1 MLDRAHLKH
10 LHFLGIAGTGMG
22 TVAAMFRE
30 IGLQV
35 TGSDQAVYPPM
46 SDFLRERGI
55 VFHEG
60 YAEKNLTPKPDLA
73 IVGNALSR
81 GNPELEAVLTHRIPF
96 VSLPELLRGWFLY
109 RSRNLVVTGTHGKTT
124 TSTMLAFLLEKG
136 GLQPS
141 WFIGGVPVDLPGGCH
156 HGQGPFW
163 VLEGDEY
170 DTSFADKRSKFLHY
184 LPELV
189 ILNNVEFDH
198 ADIYPDIAA
207 IQKSFR
213 QLLNVVPKNGLAL
226 INADD
231 PRAIEVAKDAPCE
244 ILEVGAGP
252 QAAARYHILQQTPS
266 GSVFTLHGQKF
277 HLGLAGQHNVH
288 NASMAISAA
297 HTLGLS
303 LDKLATILPEFRG
316 VRRRLEV
323 RAEAGGIT
331 LVDDFGH
338 HPSALRES
346 IAALRSRYPGR
357 RLWALFEPRSNTTR
371 RGIFQKELAQSLSAA
386 DGVYIAEI
394 ARKDQLDPQTRLN
407 PQKMAEDIR
416 KAGREAFFLPGPEE
430 IFKDL
435 LPRLKSGDVV
445 AVFTNG
451 SFGGLVQKMSEALS
465 VRGGQSSNRTLKT

>member
-60 YAEKNLTPKPDLA
+60 YAEKNLSPKPDLA

-156 HGQGPFW
+156 HGKGPFW

-213 QLLNVVPKNGLAL
+213 QLLQTVPKNGLAL

-231 PRAIEVAKDAPCE
+231 PKAIEVAKDAPCE
-244 ILEVGAGP
+244 ILEVGEGP
-252 QAAARYHILQQTPS
+252 QAAARYQILKQDPA
-266 GSVFTLHGQKF
+266 GSDFSLHGQKF
-277 HLGLAGQHNVH
+277 HLKLAGKHNVH

-297 HTLGLS
+297 HTVGLS
-303 LDKLATILPEFRG
+303 LSQIAEILPLFQG

-323 RAEAGGIT
+323 RAEAKGIT

-346 IAALRSRYPGR
+346 IAALRHRYPGR

-371 RGIFQKELAQSLSAA
+371 RGIFQNELAQSLSAA
-386 DGVYIAEI
+386 DGLYITEV
-394 ARKDQLDPQTRLN
+394 ARKDQLDPQTCLN
-407 PQKMAEDIR
+407 PQKIAEDVR
-416 KAGREAFFLPGPEE
+416 RAGREAYFLPGPDE
-430 IFKDL
+430 ILQDL
-435 LPRLKSGDVV
+435 MPRLKSGDVV

-451 SFGGLVQKMSEALS
+451 SFGGLVGKLAES
-465 VRGGQSSNRTLKT
+465 LKKSA

>member
-1 MLDRAHLKH
+1 
-10 LHFLGIAGTGMG
+10 MG
-22 TVAAMFRE
+22 TIAAMFRE
-30 IGLQV
+30 LGLQV

-60 YAEKNLTPKPDLA
+60 YAEKNLSPKPDLA

-81 GNPELEAVLTHRIPF
+81 GNPELEAVLSHRIPF

-109 RSRNLVVTGTHGKTT
+109 KTRNLVVSGTHGKTT
-124 TSTMLAFLLEKG
+124 TSTMLAFLLEKA
-136 GLQPS
+136 GLHPS
-141 WFIGGVPVDLPGGCH
+141 WFIGGVPLDLPGGCH
-156 HGQGPFW
+156 HGTGSFW

-198 ADIYPDIAA
+198 ADIYPDLAA

-213 QLLNVVPKNGLAL
+213 QLLQQVPQNGLAL

-231 PRAIEVAKDAPCE
+231 PNALAVAQDAPCE
-244 ILEVGAGP
+244 ILEVGSGP
-252 QAAARYHILQQTPS
+252 QAAARYQILKADAS
-266 GSVFTLHGQKF
+266 GSRFTLHGQEF
-277 HLGLAGQHNVH
+277 HLQLAGKHNVH
-288 NASMAISAA
+288 NASMALCAA
-297 HTLGLS
+297 HTLGLP
-303 LDKLATILPEFRG
+303 LDKLAAILPTFRG

-323 RAEAGGIT
+323 RAEANGIT

-346 IAALRSRYPGR
+346 IAALRAKYPGR

-371 RGIFQKELAQSLSAA
+371 RGIFQNELAQSLSAA
-386 DGVYIAEI
+386 DGVYITEI
-394 ARKDQLDPQTRLN
+394 ARKEQIDPQMRLDP
-407 PQKMAEDIR
+407 KKIADDIR
-416 KAGREAFFLPGPEE
+416 KAGRESFYLPGPEE
-430 IFKDL
+430 ILKDI

-451 SFGGLVQKMSEALS
+451 SFGGLVGKLATALQKK
-465 VRGGQSSNRTLKT
+465 N

>member
-1 MLDRAHLKH
+1 
-10 LHFLGIAGTGMG
+10 MG

-30 IGLQV
+30 VGLQV

-60 YAEKNLTPKPDLA
+60 YAEKNLSPKPDLA

-81 GNPELEAVLTHRIPF
+81 GNPELEAVLSHRIPF

-109 RSRNLVVTGTHGKTT
+109 KTRNLVVSGTHGKTT
-124 TSTMLAFLLEKG
+124 TSTMLAFLLEKA
-136 GLQPS
+136 GLHPS
-141 WFIGGVPVDLPGGCH
+141 WFIGGVPLDLPGGCH
-156 HGQGPFW
+156 HGTGSFW

-198 ADIYPDIAA
+198 ADIYPDLAA

-213 QLLNVVPKNGLAL
+213 QLLQQVPRNGLAL

-231 PRAIEVAKDAPCE
+231 PNALAVAQDAPCE
-244 ILEVGAGP
+244 ILEVGSGP
-252 QAAARYHILQQTPS
+252 QAAARYQILKADAS
-266 GSVFTLHGQKF
+266 GSHFTLHGHEF
-277 HLGLAGQHNVH
+277 HLQLAGRHNVH
-288 NASMAISAA
+288 NASMALCAA
-297 HTLGLS
+297 HTLGLP
-303 LDKLATILPEFRG
+303 LDKLAAILPTFRG

-323 RAEAGGIT
+323 RAEANGIT

-346 IAALRSRYPGR
+346 IAALRAKYPGR

-371 RGIFQKELAQSLSAA
+371 RGIFQNELAQSLSAA
-386 DGVYIAEI
+386 DGVYITEI
-394 ARKDQLDPQTRLN
+394 ARKEQIDPQMRLDP
-407 PQKMAEDIR
+407 KKIADDIR
-416 KAGREAFFLPGPEE
+416 KAGRESFYLPGPEE
-430 IFKDL
+430 ILKDI

-451 SFGGLVQKMSEALS
+451 SFGGLVGKLAAALEKK
-465 VRGGQSSNRTLKT
+465 N

>member
-22 TVAAMFRE
+22 TVAAMFKKL
-30 IGLQV
+30 GLQV

-46 SDFLRERGI
+46 SDFLRDQG
-55 VFHEG
+55 VVVHEG
-60 YAEKNLTPKPDLA
+60 YSEKNLTPKPDLA

-81 GNPELEAVLTHRIPF
+81 GNPELEAVLDHRIPF

-109 RSRNLVVTGTHGKTT
+109 KTRNLVVSGTHGKTT
-124 TSTMLAFLLEKG
+124 TSTMLAFLLEKA
-136 GLQPS
+136 GLHPS
-141 WFIGGVPVDLPGGCH
+141 WFIGGVPLDLPAGCY
-156 HGQGPFW
+156 HGTGPFW

-170 DTSFADKRSKFLHY
+170 DTSFADKRSKFLQY

-198 ADIYPDIAA
+198 ADIYADLAA

-213 QLLNVVPKNGLAL
+213 QLLQQVPQNGLAL

-231 PRAIEVAKDAPCE
+231 PNALAVAQDAPCE
-244 ILEVGAGP
+244 ILEVGSGP
-252 QAAARYHILQQTPS
+252 QAAARYKVLKEDAS
-266 GSVFTLHGQKF
+266 GSHFTLHGHEF
-277 HLGLAGQHNVH
+277 HLQLPGRHNVH
-288 NASMAISAA
+288 NASMAICAA

-303 LDKLATILPEFRG
+303 LDQLASILPTFRG

-323 RAEAGGIT
+323 RAEAKGIT
-331 LVDDFGH
+331 VVDDFGH

-346 IAALRSRYPGR
+346 IAALRAKYPGR

-394 ARKDQLDPQTRLN
+394 ARKDQIDPQMRLDP
-407 PQKMAEDIR
+407 KKIADDIR
-416 KAGREAFFLPGPEE
+416 KAGRESFYLPGPEE
-430 IFKDL
+430 ILKDL

-451 SFGGLVQKMSEALS
+451 SFGGLVGKIAAALS
-465 VRGGQSSNRTLKT
+465 A

>member
-22 TVAAMFRE
+22 TVAAMFRK

-46 SDFLRERGI
+46 SDFLRDQGI

-60 YAEKNLTPKPDLA
+60 YSEKNLNPKPDLA
-73 IVGNALSR
+73 VVGNALSR

-109 RSRNLVVTGTHGKTT
+109 KTRNLVVSGTHGKTT
-124 TSTMLAFLLEKG
+124 TSTMLAFLLEKA
-136 GLQPS
+136 GLHPS
-141 WFIGGVPVDLPGGCH
+141 WFIGGVPLDLPAGCH
-156 HGQGPFW
+156 HGTGLFW

-170 DTSFADKRSKFLHY
+170 DTSFADKRSKFLQY

-198 ADIYPDIAA
+198 ADIYADLAA

-213 QLLNVVPKNGLAL
+213 QLLQQVPQNGLAL

-231 PRAIEVAKDAPCE
+231 PNALAVAKDAPCE
-244 ILEVGAGP
+244 ILEVGSGP
-252 QAAARYHILQQTPS
+252 QAAARYQILKEDAS
-266 GSVFTLHGQKF
+266 GSIFTLHGHEF
-277 HLGLAGQHNVH
+277 HLKIPGRHNVH
-288 NASMAISAA
+288 NASMALCAA
-297 HTLGLS
+297 HTLGVS
-303 LDKLATILPEFRG
+303 LEKLASILPQFRG

-323 RAEAGGIT
+323 RAEAKGIT
-331 LVDDFGH
+331 VVDDFGH

-346 IAALRSRYPGR
+346 IAALRAKYPGR

-371 RGIFQKELAQSLSAA
+371 RGIFQNELAESLSAA
-386 DGVYIAEI
+386 DGVYIAEV
-394 ARKDQLDPQTRLN
+394 ARKDQIDPQMRLDP
-407 PQKMAEDIR
+407 KKIADDIR
-416 KAGREAFFLPGPEE
+416 KAGRESFYLPGPEE
-430 IFKDL
+430 ILKDI

-451 SFGGLVQKMSEALS
+451 SFGGLVTKLAAALS
-465 VRGGQSSNRTLKT
+465 K

>member
-22 TVAAMFRE
+22 TVAAMFRK

-46 SDFLRERGI
+46 SDFLRDQGI
-55 VFHEG
+55 TFHEG
-60 YAEKNLTPKPDLA
+60 YAEKNLSPKPDLA
-73 IVGNALSR
+73 VVGNALSR
-81 GNPELEAVLTHRIPF
+81 GNPELEAVLSHRIPF

-109 RSRNLVVTGTHGKTT
+109 KTRNLVVSGTHGKTT
-124 TSTMLAFLLEKG
+124 TSTMLAFLLEKA
-136 GLQPS
+136 GLHPS
-141 WFIGGVPVDLPGGCH
+141 WFIGGVPLDLPAGCH
-156 HGQGPFW
+156 HGTGPFW

-170 DTSFADKRSKFLHY
+170 DTSFADKRSKFLQY

-198 ADIYPDIAA
+198 ADIYPDLAA

-213 QLLNVVPKNGLAL
+213 QLLQQVPQNGLAL

-231 PRAIEVAKDAPCE
+231 PNALAVAQDAPCE
-244 ILEVGAGP
+244 ILEVGSGP
-252 QAAARYHILQQTPS
+252 QAAARYKILQENAT
-266 GSVFTLHGQKF
+266 GSRFTLHGQEF
-277 HLGLAGQHNVH
+277 HLQLAGRHNVH
-288 NASMAISAA
+288 NASMALCAA
-297 HTLGLS
+297 HTLGIS
-303 LDKLATILPEFRG
+303 LDQLASILPHFKG

-323 RAEAGGIT
+323 RAEANGIT
-331 LVDDFGH
+331 VVDDFGH

-346 IAALRSRYPGR
+346 IAALRAKYPGR

-371 RGIFQKELAQSLSAA
+371 RGIFQNELAQSLSAA
-386 DGVYIAEI
+386 DGVYITEI
-394 ARKDQLDPQTRLN
+394 ARKDQIDPEMRLDP
-407 PQKMAEDIR
+407 KKIADDIR
-416 KAGREAFFLPGPEE
+416 KAGRESFYLPGPDE
-430 IFKDL
+430 ILKDL

-451 SFGGLVQKMSEALS
+451 SFGNLVEKLCQRIKS
-465 VRGGQSSNRTLKT
+465 K

>member
-1 MLDRAHLKH
+1 
-10 LHFLGIAGTGMG
+10 MG

-30 IGLQV
+30 LGLQV

-46 SDFLRERGI
+46 SDFLRDRGI

-60 YAEKNLTPKPDLA
+60 YAEKNLSPKPDLA

-81 GNPELEAVLTHRIPF
+81 GNPELEAVLSHRIPF

-109 RSRNLVVTGTHGKTT
+109 KTRNLVVSGTHGKTT
-124 TSTMLAFLLEKG
+124 TSTMLAFLLEKA
-136 GLQPS
+136 GLHPS
-141 WFIGGVPVDLPGGCH
+141 WFIGGVPLDLPGGCH
-156 HGQGPFW
+156 HGTGSFW

-198 ADIYPDIAA
+198 ADIYPDLAA

-213 QLLNVVPKNGLAL
+213 QLLQQVPQNGLAL

-231 PRAIEVAKDAPCE
+231 PNALAVAQDAPCE
-244 ILEVGAGP
+244 ILEVGSGP
-252 QAAARYHILQQTPS
+252 QAAARYKILKEDAT
-266 GSVFTLHGQKF
+266 GSRFTLHGQEF
-277 HLGLAGQHNVH
+277 HLQLAGKHNVH
-288 NASMAISAA
+288 NASMALCAA
-297 HTLGLS
+297 HTLGLP
-303 LDKLATILPEFRG
+303 LDKLAAILPSFRG

-323 RAEAGGIT
+323 RAEANGIT

-346 IAALRSRYPGR
+346 IAALRAKYPGR

-371 RGIFQKELAQSLSAA
+371 RGIFQNELAQSLSAA
-386 DGVYIAEI
+386 DGVYITEI
-394 ARKDQLDPQTRLN
+394 ARKEQIDPQMRLDP
-407 PQKMAEDIR
+407 KKIADDIR
-416 KAGREAFFLPGPEE
+416 KAGRESFYLPGPEE
-430 IFKDL
+430 ILKDI

-445 AVFTNG
+445 AIFTNG
-451 SFGGLVQKMSEALS
+451 SFGGLVGKLAAALQKK
-465 VRGGQSSNRTLKT
+465 N

>member
-10 LHFLGIAGTGMG
+10 LHFLGIAGSGMG

-30 IGLQV
+30 LGLQV

-46 SDFLRERGI
+46 SDFLRDRGI

-60 YAEKNLTPKPDLA
+60 YAEKNLSPKPDLA

-81 GNPELEAVLTHRIPF
+81 GNPELEAVLSHRIPF

-109 RSRNLVVTGTHGKTT
+109 QSRNLVVSGTHGKTT
-124 TSTMLAFLLEKG
+124 TSTMLAFLLEKA
-136 GLQPS
+136 GLNPS
-141 WFIGGVPVDLPGGCH
+141 WFIGGVPLDLPGGCH
-156 HGQGPFW
+156 HGTGSFW

-198 ADIYPDIAA
+198 ADIYPDLAA

-213 QLLNVVPKNGLAL
+213 QLLQQVPQNGLAL

-231 PRAIEVAKDAPCE
+231 PNALAVAQDAPCE
-244 ILEVGAGP
+244 ILEVGSGP
-252 QAAARYHILQQTPS
+252 QAAARYQILKADAS
-266 GSVFTLHGQKF
+266 GSRFTLHGHEF
-277 HLGLAGQHNVH
+277 HLQLAGRHNVQ
-288 NASMAISAA
+288 NASMALCAA
-297 HTLGLS
+297 HTLGLP
-303 LDKLATILPEFRG
+303 LDKLATILPTFRG

-323 RAEAGGIT
+323 RAEANGIT

-346 IAALRSRYPGR
+346 IAALRAKYPGR

-371 RGIFQKELAQSLSAA
+371 RGIFQNELAQSLSAA
-386 DGVYIAEI
+386 DGVYITEI
-394 ARKDQLDPQTRLN
+394 ARKEQIDPTMRLDP
-407 PQKMAEDIR
+407 KKIADDIR
-416 KAGREAFFLPGPEE
+416 KAGRESFYLPGPEE
-430 IFKDL
+430 ILKDI
-435 LPRLKSGDVV
+435 LPRLKTGDVV

-451 SFGGLVQKMSEALS
+451 SFGGLVGKLAAALEK
-465 VRGGQSSNRTLKT
+465 RIKR

>member
-1 MLDRAHLKH
+1 
-10 LHFLGIAGTGMG
+10 MG

-30 IGLQV
+30 LGLQV

-60 YAEKNLTPKPDLA
+60 YAEKNLSPKPDLA

-81 GNPELEAVLTHRIPF
+81 GNPELEAVLSHRIPF

-109 RSRNLVVTGTHGKTT
+109 KTRNLVVSGTHGKTT
-124 TSTMLAFLLEKG
+124 TSTMLAFLLEKA
-136 GLQPS
+136 GLHPS
-141 WFIGGVPVDLPGGCH
+141 WFIGGVPLDLPGGCH
-156 HGQGPFW
+156 HGTGSFW

-170 DTSFADKRSKFLHY
+170 DTSFADKRSKFIHY

-198 ADIYPDIAA
+198 ADIYPDLAA

-213 QLLNVVPKNGLAL
+213 QLLQQVPQNGLAL

-231 PRAIEVAKDAPCE
+231 PNALAVAQDAPCE
-244 ILEVGAGP
+244 ILEVGSGP
-252 QAAARYHILQQTPS
+252 QAAARYKILKEDAT
-266 GSVFTLHGQKF
+266 GSHFTLHGQEF
-277 HLGLAGQHNVH
+277 HLQLAGKHNVH
-288 NASMAISAA
+288 NASMALCAA
-297 HTLGLS
+297 HTLGLP
-303 LDKLATILPEFRG
+303 LDKLASILPTFRG

-323 RAEAGGIT
+323 RAEANGIT

-346 IAALRSRYPGR
+346 IAALRAKYPGR

-371 RGIFQKELAQSLSAA
+371 RGIFQNELAQSLSAA
-386 DGVYIAEI
+386 DGVYITEI
-394 ARKDQLDPQTRLN
+394 ARKEQIDPQMRLDP
-407 PQKMAEDIR
+407 KKIADDIR
-416 KAGREAFFLPGPEE
+416 KAGRESFYLPGPEE
-430 IFKDL
+430 ILKDI
-435 LPRLKSGDVV
+435 LPRLKSGDVI

-451 SFGGLVQKMSEALS
+451 SFGGLVGKLAAALQKK
-465 VRGGQSSNRTLKT
+465 N

>member
-1 MLDRAHLKH
+1 
-10 LHFLGIAGTGMG
+10 MG
-22 TVAAMFRE
+22 TLAAMFRE
-30 IGLQV
+30 LGLQV

-46 SDFLRERGI
+46 SDFLRDRGI
-55 VFHEG
+55 LFHEG
-60 YAEKNLTPKPDLA
+60 YAEKNLSPKPDLA

-81 GNPELEAVLTHRIPF
+81 GNPELEAVLSHRIPF

-109 RSRNLVVTGTHGKTT
+109 KTRNLVVSGTHGKTT
-124 TSTMLAFLLEKG
+124 TSTMLAFLLEKA
-136 GLQPS
+136 GLHPS
-141 WFIGGVPVDLPGGCH
+141 WFIGGVPLDLPGGCH
-156 HGQGPFW
+156 HGTGPFW

-198 ADIYPDIAA
+198 ADIYPDLAA

-213 QLLNVVPKNGLAL
+213 QLLQQVPQNGLAL

-231 PRAIEVAKDAPCE
+231 PNALAVAQDAPCE
-244 ILEVGAGP
+244 ILEVGSGP
-252 QAAARYHILQQTPS
+252 QAAARYKILKEDS
-266 GSVFTLHGQKF
+266 AGCRFTLHGQEF
-277 HLGLAGQHNVH
+277 HLQLAGRHNVH
-288 NASMAISAA
+288 NASMALCAA
-297 HTLGLS
+297 HTLGLP
-303 LDKLATILPEFRG
+303 LDKLAAILPTFRG

-323 RAEAGGIT
+323 RAEANGIT

-346 IAALRSRYPGR
+346 IAALRAKYPGR

-371 RGIFQKELAQSLSAA
+371 RGIFQNELAQSLSAA
-386 DGVYIAEI
+386 DGVYITEI
-394 ARKDQLDPQTRLN
+394 ARKEQIDPQMRLDP
-407 PQKMAEDIR
+407 KKIADDIR
-416 KAGREAFFLPGPEE
+416 KAGRESFYLPGPEE
-430 IFKDL
+430 ILKDI

-451 SFGGLVQKMSEALS
+451 SFGGLVSRLTEAL
-465 VRGGQSSNRTLKT
+465 GIWQDK

>member
-1 MLDRAHLKH
+1 
-10 LHFLGIAGTGMG
+10 MG

-30 IGLQV
+30 LGLQV

-46 SDFLRERGI
+46 SDFLCDRGI

-60 YAEKNLTPKPDLA
+60 YDEKNLSPKPDLA

-81 GNPELEAVLTHRIPF
+81 GNPELEAVLSHRIPF

-109 RSRNLVVTGTHGKTT
+109 QSRNLVVSGTHGKTT
-124 TSTMLAFLLEKG
+124 TSTMLAFLLEKA
-136 GLQPS
+136 GLHPS
-141 WFIGGVPVDLPGGCH
+141 WFIGGVPLDLPGGCH
-156 HGQGPFW
+156 HGTGSFW

-198 ADIYPDIAA
+198 ADIYPDLAA

-213 QLLNVVPKNGLAL
+213 QLLQQVPANGLAL

-231 PRAIEVAKDAPCE
+231 PNALAVAQDAPCE
-244 ILEVGAGP
+244 ILEVGSGP
-252 QAAARYHILQQTPS
+252 QAAARYQILKADAN
-266 GSVFTLHGQKF
+266 GSRFTLHGQEF
-277 HLGLAGQHNVH
+277 HLQLAGKHNVH
-288 NASMAISAA
+288 NASMALCAA
-297 HTLGLS
+297 HTLGLP
-303 LDKLATILPEFRG
+303 LDKLAAILPTFRG

-323 RAEAGGIT
+323 RAEANGIT

-346 IAALRSRYPGR
+346 IAALRGKYPGR

-371 RGIFQKELAQSLSAA
+371 RGIFQNELAQSLSAA
-386 DGVYIAEI
+386 DGVYITEI
-394 ARKDQLDPQTRLN
+394 ARKEQIDPQMRLDP
-407 PQKMAEDIR
+407 KKIADDIR
-416 KAGREAFFLPGPEE
+416 KAGRESFYLPGPEE
-430 IFKDL
+430 ILKDI

-451 SFGGLVQKMSEALS
+451 SFGGLVGKLAAALQKK
-465 VRGGQSSNRTLKT
+465 N

>member
-1 MLDRAHLKH
+1 
-10 LHFLGIAGTGMG
+10 MG

-30 IGLQV
+30 LGLQV

-46 SDFLRERGI
+46 SDFLRDRGI

-60 YAEKNLTPKPDLA
+60 YAEKNLSPKPDLA

-81 GNPELEAVLTHRIPF
+81 GNPELEAVLSHRIPF

-109 RSRNLVVTGTHGKTT
+109 KTRNLVVSGTHGKTT
-124 TSTMLAFLLEKG
+124 TSTMLAFLLEKA
-136 GLQPS
+136 GLHPS
-141 WFIGGVPVDLPGGCH
+141 WFIGGVPLDLPGGCH
-156 HGQGPFW
+156 HGTGSFW

-198 ADIYPDIAA
+198 ADIYPDLAA

-213 QLLNVVPKNGLAL
+213 QLLQQVPSTGLAL

-231 PRAIEVAKDAPCE
+231 PNALAVAQDAPCE
-244 ILEVGAGP
+244 ILEVGSGP
-252 QAAARYHILQQTPS
+252 QAAARYQVLKADAS
-266 GSVFTLHGQKF
+266 GSRFTLHGHEF
-277 HLGLAGQHNVH
+277 HLQLAGRHNVH
-288 NASMAISAA
+288 NASMALCAA
-297 HTLGLS
+297 HTLGLP
-303 LDKLATILPEFRG
+303 LDKLAAILPTFCG

-323 RAEAGGIT
+323 RAEANGIT

-346 IAALRSRYPGR
+346 IAALRGKYPGR

-371 RGIFQKELAQSLSAA
+371 RGIFQNELAQSLSAA
-386 DGVYIAEI
+386 DGVYITEI
-394 ARKDQLDPQTRLN
+394 ARKEQIDPQMRLDP
-407 PQKMAEDIR
+407 KKIADDIR
-416 KAGREAFFLPGPEE
+416 KAGRESFYLSGPEE
-430 IFKDL
+430 ILKDI
-435 LPRLKSGDVV
+435 LPRLQSGDVV

-451 SFGGLVQKMSEALS
+451 SFGGLVGKLATALQKK
-465 VRGGQSSNRTLKT
+465 N

>member
-1 MLDRAHLKH
+1 MLDRAKLKH

-30 IGLQV
+30 LGLQV
-35 TGSDQAVYPPM
+35 TGTDQAVYPPM

-60 YAEKNLTPKPDLA
+60 YREENLNPKPDLA
-73 IVGNALSR
+73 VVGNVISR
-81 GNPELEAVLTHRIPF
+81 GNPELEAILTHRIPF
-96 VSLPELLRGWFLY
+96 VSLPELLRSWFLY

-156 HGQGPFW
+156 HGKGQFW

-198 ADIYPDIAA
+198 ADIYADLAA

-231 PRAIEVAKDAPCE
+231 PKAVEVAKDAPCE
-244 ILEVGAGP
+244 ILEVGGGP
-252 QAAARYHILQQTPS
+252 QAAARYQIQAS
-266 GSVFTLHGQKF
+266 GPDGSDFTLHGQMF
-277 HLGLAGQHNVH
+277 HLRLAGKHNVH

-303 LDKLATILPEFRG
+303 LDKLASILPEFHG

-323 RAEAGGIT
+323 RAEAKGIT

-346 IAALRSRYPGR
+346 IAALRTRYPGQ

-371 RGIFQKELAQSLSAA
+371 RGIFQKELTQSLSAA

-394 ARKDQLDPQTRLN
+394 ARKDQLDPITRLD
-407 PQKMAEDIR
+407 PAKIAADI
-416 KAGREAFFLPGPEE
+416 KAAGKEAHFLADVEA
-430 IFKDL
+430 IMKDL

-451 SFGGLVQKMSEALS
+451 SFGGLVPKLAEALK
-465 VRGGQSSNRTLKT
+465 NR

>member
-1 MLDRAHLKH
+1 
-10 LHFLGIAGTGMG
+10 MG

-30 IGLQV
+30 LGLQV

-46 SDFLRERGI
+46 SDFLRDRGI

-60 YAEKNLTPKPDLA
+60 YAEKNLSPKPDLA

-81 GNPELEAVLTHRIPF
+81 GNPELEAVLSHRIPF

-109 RSRNLVVTGTHGKTT
+109 KTRNLVVSGTHGKTT
-124 TSTMLAFLLEKG
+124 TSTMLAFLLEKA
-136 GLQPS
+136 GLHPS
-141 WFIGGVPVDLPGGCH
+141 WFIGGVPLDLPGGCH
-156 HGQGPFW
+156 HGTGSFW

-198 ADIYPDIAA
+198 ADIYPDLAA

-213 QLLNVVPKNGLAL
+213 QLLQQVPQNGLAL

-231 PRAIEVAKDAPCE
+231 PNALAVAQDAPCE
-244 ILEVGAGP
+244 ILEIGSGP
-252 QAAARYHILQQTPS
+252 QAAARYKILKEDAT
-266 GSVFTLHGQKF
+266 GSHFTLHGQEF
-277 HLGLAGQHNVH
+277 HLQLAGKHNVH
-288 NASMAISAA
+288 NASMALCAA
-297 HTLGLS
+297 HTLGLP
-303 LDKLATILPEFRG
+303 LDKLAAILPSFRG

-323 RAEAGGIT
+323 RAEANGIT

-346 IAALRSRYPGR
+346 IAALRGKYPGR

-371 RGIFQKELAQSLSAA
+371 RGIFQNELAQSLSAA
-386 DGVYIAEI
+386 DGVYITEI
-394 ARKDQLDPQTRLN
+394 ARKEQIDPQMRLDP
-407 PQKMAEDIR
+407 KKIADDIR
-416 KAGREAFFLPGPEE
+416 KAGRESFYLPGPEE
-430 IFKDL
+430 ILKDI
-435 LPRLKSGDVV
+435 LPRLKSGDVI

-451 SFGGLVQKMSEALS
+451 SFGGLVGKLAASLQKE
-465 VRGGQSSNRTLKT
+465 N

>member
-1 MLDRAHLKH
+1 
-10 LHFLGIAGTGMG
+10 MG
-22 TVAAMFRE
+22 TLAAMFRE
-30 IGLQV
+30 LGLQV

-46 SDFLRERGI
+46 SDFLRDRGI
-55 VFHEG
+55 LFHEG
-60 YAEKNLTPKPDLA
+60 YAEKNLSPKPDLA

-81 GNPELEAVLTHRIPF
+81 GNPELEAVLSHRIPF

-109 RSRNLVVTGTHGKTT
+109 KTRNLVVSGTHGKTT
-124 TSTMLAFLLEKG
+124 TSTMLAFLLEKA
-136 GLQPS
+136 GLHPS
-141 WFIGGVPVDLPGGCH
+141 WFIGGVPLDLPGGCH
-156 HGQGPFW
+156 HGTGPFW

-198 ADIYPDIAA
+198 ADIYPDLAA

-213 QLLNVVPKNGLAL
+213 QLLQQVPQNGLAL

-231 PRAIEVAKDAPCE
+231 PNALAVAQDAPCE
-244 ILEVGAGP
+244 ILEVGSGP
-252 QAAARYHILQQTPS
+252 QAAARYKILKEDS
-266 GSVFTLHGQKF
+266 AGCRFTLHGQEF
-277 HLGLAGQHNVH
+277 HLQLAGRHNVH
-288 NASMAISAA
+288 NASMALCAA
-297 HTLGLS
+297 HTLGLP
-303 LDKLATILPEFRG
+303 LDKLAAILPTFRG

-323 RAEAGGIT
+323 RAEANGIT

-346 IAALRSRYPGR
+346 IAALRAKYPGR

-371 RGIFQKELAQSLSAA
+371 RGIFQNELAQSLSAA
-386 DGVYIAEI
+386 DGVYITEI
-394 ARKDQLDPQTRLN
+394 ARKEQIDPQMRLDP
-407 PQKMAEDIR
+407 KKIADDIR
-416 KAGREAFFLPGPEE
+416 KAGRESFYLPGPEE
-430 IFKDL
+430 ILKDI

-451 SFGGLVQKMSEALS
+451 SFGGLVGKLATALQKK
-465 VRGGQSSNRTLKT
+465 N

>member
-1 MLDRAHLKH
+1 MLDRAKLKH

-30 IGLQV
+30 LGLQV
-35 TGSDQAVYPPM
+35 TGTDQAVYPPM

-60 YAEKNLTPKPDLA
+60 YREENLSPKPDLA
-73 IVGNALSR
+73 VVGNVISR
-81 GNPELEAVLTHRIPF
+81 GNPELEAILTHRIPF
-96 VSLPELLRGWFLY
+96 VSLPELLRSWFLY

-156 HGQGPFW
+156 HGKGQFW

-198 ADIYPDIAA
+198 ADIYADLAA
-207 IQKSFR
+207 IQTSFR

-231 PRAIEVAKDAPCE
+231 PKAVEVAKDAPCE
-244 ILEVGAGP
+244 ILEVGGGP
-252 QAAARYHILQQTPS
+252 QAAARYQIQAS
-266 GSVFTLHGQKF
+266 GPDGSDFTLHGQKF
-277 HLGLAGQHNVH
+277 HLRLAGKHNVH

-303 LDKLATILPEFRG
+303 LDKLASILPEFHG

-323 RAEAGGIT
+323 RAEAKGIT

-346 IAALRSRYPGR
+346 IAALRTRYPGQ

-371 RGIFQKELAQSLSAA
+371 RGIFQKELTQSLSAA

-394 ARKDQLDPQTRLN
+394 ARKDQLDPITRLD
-407 PQKMAEDIR
+407 PAKIAADI
-416 KAGREAFFLPGPEE
+416 KAAGKEAHFLADGEA
-430 IFKDL
+430 IMKDL

-451 SFGGLVQKMSEALS
+451 SFGGLVPKLAEALK
-465 VRGGQSSNRTLKT
+465 NR

>member
-1 MLDRAHLKH
+1 
-10 LHFLGIAGTGMG
+10 MG

-30 IGLQV
+30 LGLQV

-46 SDFLRERGI
+46 SDFLRDRGI

-60 YAEKNLTPKPDLA
+60 YAEKNLSPKPDLA

-81 GNPELEAVLTHRIPF
+81 GNPELEAVLSHRIPF

-109 RSRNLVVTGTHGKTT
+109 KTRNLVVSGTHGKTT
-124 TSTMLAFLLEKG
+124 TSTMLAFLLEKADIH
-136 GLQPS
+136 PS
-141 WFIGGVPVDLPGGCH
+141 WFIGGVPLDLPGGCH
-156 HGQGPFW
+156 HGTGSFW
-163 VLEGDEY
+163 VIEGDEY

-198 ADIYPDIAA
+198 ADIYPDLAA

-213 QLLNVVPKNGLAL
+213 QLLQQVPGNGLAL

-231 PRAIEVAKDAPCE
+231 PNALAVAQDAPCE
-244 ILEVGAGP
+244 ILEVGSGP
-252 QAAARYHILQQTPS
+252 QAAARYQILKADAS
-266 GSVFTLHGQKF
+266 GSRFTLNGQEF
-277 HLGLAGQHNVH
+277 HLQLAGKHNVH
-288 NASMAISAA
+288 NASMALCAA
-297 HTLGLS
+297 HTLGLP
-303 LDKLATILPEFRG
+303 LDKLAAILPTFRG

-323 RAEAGGIT
+323 RAEANGIT

-346 IAALRSRYPGR
+346 IAALRGKYPGR

-371 RGIFQKELAQSLSAA
+371 RGIFQDELAQYLSAA
-386 DGVYIAEI
+386 DGVYITEI
-394 ARKDQLDPQTRLN
+394 ARKEQIDPQMRLDP
-407 PQKMAEDIR
+407 KKIADDIR
-416 KAGREAFFLPGPEE
+416 KAGRESFYLPGPEE
-430 IFKDL
+430 ILKDI

-451 SFGGLVQKMSEALS
+451 SFGGLVGKLAAALQKK
-465 VRGGQSSNRTLKT
+465 N

>member
-1 MLDRAHLKH
+1 
-10 LHFLGIAGTGMG
+10 MG

-30 IGLQV
+30 LGLQV

-46 SDFLRERGI
+46 SDFLRDRGI

-60 YAEKNLTPKPDLA
+60 YAEKNLSPKPDLA

-81 GNPELEAVLTHRIPF
+81 GNPELEAVLSHRIPF

-109 RSRNLVVTGTHGKTT
+109 KTRNLVVSGTHGKTT
-124 TSTMLAFLLEKG
+124 TSTMLAFLLEKA
-136 GLQPS
+136 GLHPS
-141 WFIGGVPVDLPGGCH
+141 WFIGGVPLDLPGGCH
-156 HGQGPFW
+156 HGTGSFW

-198 ADIYPDIAA
+198 ADIYPDLAA

-213 QLLNVVPKNGLAL
+213 QLLQQVPQNGLAL

-231 PRAIEVAKDAPCE
+231 PNALAVAQDAPCE
-244 ILEVGAGP
+244 ILEVGSGP
-252 QAAARYHILQQTPS
+252 QAAARYKILKEDAT
-266 GSVFTLHGQKF
+266 GSHFTLHGQEF
-277 HLGLAGQHNVH
+277 HLQLAGKHNVH
-288 NASMAISAA
+288 NASMALCAA
-297 HTLGLS
+297 HTLGLP
-303 LDKLATILPEFRG
+303 LDKLAAILPSFRG

-323 RAEAGGIT
+323 RAEANGIT

-346 IAALRSRYPGR
+346 IAALRAKYPGR

-371 RGIFQKELAQSLSAA
+371 RGIFQNELAQSLSAA
-386 DGVYIAEI
+386 DGVYITEI
-394 ARKDQLDPQTRLN
+394 ARKEQIDPQMRLDP
-407 PQKMAEDIR
+407 KKIADDIR
-416 KAGREAFFLPGPEE
+416 KAGRESFYLPGPEE
-430 IFKDL
+430 IIKDI

-445 AVFTNG
+445 AIFTNG
-451 SFGGLVQKMSEALS
+451 SFGGLVGKLAAELQKK
-465 VRGGQSSNRTLKT
+465 N

>member
-60 YAEKNLTPKPDLA
+60 YAEKNLSPKPDLA

-156 HGQGPFW
+156 HGKGPFW

-213 QLLNVVPKNGLAL
+213 QLLQTVPKNGLAL

-231 PRAIEVAKDAPCE
+231 PKAIEVAKDAPCE
-244 ILEVGAGP
+244 ILEVGEGP
-252 QAAARYHILQQTPS
+252 QAAARYQILKQDPA
-266 GSVFTLHGQKF
+266 GSDFSLHGQKF
-277 HLGLAGQHNVH
+277 HLKLAGKHNVH

-297 HTLGLS
+297 HTVGLS
-303 LDKLATILPEFRG
+303 LSQIAEILPLFQG

-323 RAEAGGIT
+323 RAEAKGIT

-346 IAALRSRYPGR
+346 IAALRHRYPGR

-371 RGIFQKELAQSLSAA
+371 RGIFQNELAQSLSAA
-386 DGVYIAEI
+386 DGLYITEV
-394 ARKDQLDPQTRLN
+394 ARKDQLDPQTCLN
-407 PQKMAEDIR
+407 PQKIAEDVR
-416 KAGREAFFLPGPEE
+416 RAGREAYFLPGPDE
-430 IFKDL
+430 ILKDL
-435 LPRLKSGDVV
+435 MPRLKSGDVV

-451 SFGGLVQKMSEALS
+451 SFGGLVGKLAES
-465 VRGGQSSNRTLKT
+465 LKKSA

>member
-1 MLDRAHLKH
+1 
-10 LHFLGIAGTGMG
+10 MG

-30 IGLQV
+30 LGLQV

-60 YAEKNLTPKPDLA
+60 YAEKNLSPKPDLA

-81 GNPELEAVLTHRIPF
+81 GNPELEAVLSHRIPF

-109 RSRNLVVTGTHGKTT
+109 KTRNLVVSGTHGKTT
-124 TSTMLAFLLEKG
+124 TSTMLAFLLEKA
-136 GLQPS
+136 GLHPS
-141 WFIGGVPVDLPGGCH
+141 WFIGGVPLDLPGGCH
-156 HGQGPFW
+156 HGTGSFW

-198 ADIYPDIAA
+198 ADIYPDLAA

-213 QLLNVVPKNGLAL
+213 QLLQQVPSNGLAL

-231 PRAIEVAKDAPCE
+231 PNALAVAQDAPCE
-244 ILEVGAGP
+244 ILEVGSSP
-252 QAAARYHILQQTPS
+252 QAAARYQILKADAS
-266 GSVFTLHGQKF
+266 GSRFTLHGQEF
-277 HLGLAGQHNVH
+277 HLQLAGRHNVH
-288 NASMAISAA
+288 NASMALCAA
-297 HTLGLS
+297 HTLGLP
-303 LDKLATILPEFRG
+303 LDKLAAILPTFRG

-323 RAEAGGIT
+323 RAEANGIT

-346 IAALRSRYPGR
+346 IAALRAKYPGR

-371 RGIFQKELAQSLSAA
+371 RGIFQNELAQSLSAA
-386 DGVYIAEI
+386 DCVYITEI
-394 ARKDQLDPQTRLN
+394 ARKEQIDPQMRLDP
-407 PQKMAEDIR
+407 KKIADDIR
-416 KAGREAFFLPGPEE
+416 KAGRESFYLPGPEE
-430 IFKDL
+430 ILKDI

-451 SFGGLVQKMSEALS
+451 SFGGLVGKLAAAL
-465 VRGGQSSNRTLKT
+465 RIKN

>member
-60 YAEKNLTPKPDLA
+60 YAEKNLSPKPDLA

-156 HGQGPFW
+156 HGKGPFW

-213 QLLNVVPKNGLAL
+213 QLLQTVPKNGLAL

-231 PRAIEVAKDAPCE
+231 PKAIEVAKDAPCE

-252 QAAARYHILQQTPS
+252 QAAARYQILKQDPT
-266 GSVFTLHGQKF
+266 GSDFSLHGQKF
-277 HLGLAGQHNVH
+277 HLKLAGKHNVH

-297 HTLGLS
+297 HTVGLS
-303 LDKLATILPEFRG
+303 LSQIAEILPLFQG

-323 RAEAGGIT
+323 RAEAKGIT

-346 IAALRSRYPGR
+346 IAALRHRYPGR

-371 RGIFQKELAQSLSAA
+371 RGIFQNELAQSLSAA
-386 DGVYIAEI
+386 DGLYITEV
-394 ARKDQLDPQTRLN
+394 ARKDQLDPQTCLN
-407 PQKMAEDIR
+407 PQKIAEDVR
-416 KAGREAFFLPGPEE
+416 QAGREAYFLPGPDE
-430 IFKDL
+430 ILHDL
-435 LPRLKSGDVV
+435 MPRLKSGDVV

-451 SFGGLVQKMSEALS
+451 SFGGLVGKLAES
-465 VRGGQSSNRTLKT
+465 LKKSA

>member
-1 MLDRAHLKH
+1 
-10 LHFLGIAGTGMG
+10 MG

-30 IGLQV
+30 LGLQV

-60 YAEKNLTPKPDLA
+60 YAEKNLSPKPDLA

-81 GNPELEAVLTHRIPF
+81 GNPELEAVLSHRIPF

-109 RSRNLVVTGTHGKTT
+109 KTRNLVVSGTHGKTT
-124 TSTMLAFLLEKG
+124 TSTMLAFLLEKA
-136 GLQPS
+136 GLHPS
-141 WFIGGVPVDLPGGCH
+141 WFIGGVPLDLPGGCH
-156 HGQGPFW
+156 HGTGSFW

-198 ADIYPDIAA
+198 ADIYPDLAA

-213 QLLNVVPKNGLAL
+213 QLLQQVPQNGLAL

-231 PRAIEVAKDAPCE
+231 PNALAVAQDAPCE
-244 ILEVGAGP
+244 ILEVGSGP
-252 QAAARYHILQQTPS
+252 QAAARYKILKEDAT
-266 GSVFTLHGQKF
+266 GSHFTLHGQEF
-277 HLGLAGQHNVH
+277 HLQLAGKHNVH
-288 NASMAISAA
+288 NASMALCAA
-297 HTLGLS
+297 HTLGLP
-303 LDKLATILPEFRG
+303 LDKLAAILPTFRG

-323 RAEAGGIT
+323 RAEANGIT

-346 IAALRSRYPGR
+346 IAALRAKYPGR

-371 RGIFQKELAQSLSAA
+371 RGIFQNELAQSLSAA
-386 DGVYIAEI
+386 DGVYITEI
-394 ARKDQLDPQTRLN
+394 ARKEQIDPQMRLDP
-407 PQKMAEDIR
+407 KKIADDIR
-416 KAGREAFFLPGPEE
+416 KAGRESFYLPGPEE
-430 IFKDL
+430 ILKDI
-435 LPRLKSGDVV
+435 LPRLKSGDVI

-451 SFGGLVQKMSEALS
+451 SFGGLVGKLAASLQKE
-465 VRGGQSSNRTLKT
+465 N

>member
-1 MLDRAHLKH
+1 
-10 LHFLGIAGTGMG
+10 MG

-30 IGLQV
+30 LGLQV

-46 SDFLRERGI
+46 SDFLRDRGI

-60 YAEKNLTPKPDLA
+60 YAEKNLSPKPDLA

-81 GNPELEAVLTHRIPF
+81 GNPELEAVLSHRIPF

-109 RSRNLVVTGTHGKTT
+109 KTRNLVVSGTHGKTT
-124 TSTMLAFLLEKG
+124 TSTMLAFLLEKA
-136 GLQPS
+136 GLHPS
-141 WFIGGVPVDLPGGCH
+141 WFIGGVPLDLPGGCH
-156 HGQGPFW
+156 HGTGSFW

-198 ADIYPDIAA
+198 ADIYPDLAA

-213 QLLNVVPKNGLAL
+213 QLLQQVPSTGLAL

-231 PRAIEVAKDAPCE
+231 PNALAVAQDAPCE
-244 ILEVGAGP
+244 ILEVGSGP
-252 QAAARYHILQQTPS
+252 QAAARYQVLKADAS
-266 GSVFTLHGQKF
+266 GSRFTLHGHEF
-277 HLGLAGQHNVH
+277 HLQLAGRHNVH
-288 NASMAISAA
+288 NASMALCAA
-297 HTLGLS
+297 HTLGLP
-303 LDKLATILPEFRG
+303 LDKLAAILPTFRG

-323 RAEAGGIT
+323 RAEANGIT

-346 IAALRSRYPGR
+346 IAALRGKYPGR

-371 RGIFQKELAQSLSAA
+371 RGIFQNELAQSLSAA
-386 DGVYIAEI
+386 DGVYITEI
-394 ARKDQLDPQTRLN
+394 ARKEQIDPQMRLDP
-407 PQKMAEDIR
+407 KKIADDIR
-416 KAGREAFFLPGPEE
+416 KAGRESFYLSGPEE
-430 IFKDL
+430 ILKDI
-435 LPRLKSGDVV
+435 LPRLQSGDVV

-451 SFGGLVQKMSEALS
+451 SFGGLVGKLATALQKK
-465 VRGGQSSNRTLKT
+465 N

>member
-10 LHFLGIAGTGMG
+10 LHFLGIAGSGMG

-30 IGLQV
+30 LGLQV

-60 YAEKNLTPKPDLA
+60 YAEKNLSPKPDLA

-81 GNPELEAVLTHRIPF
+81 GNPELEAVLSHRIPF

-109 RSRNLVVTGTHGKTT
+109 KTRNLVVSGTHGKTT
-124 TSTMLAFLLEKG
+124 TSTMLAFLLEKA
-136 GLQPS
+136 GLHPS
-141 WFIGGVPVDLPGGCH
+141 WFIGGVPLDLPGGCH
-156 HGQGPFW
+156 HGTGSFW

-198 ADIYPDIAA
+198 ADIYPDLAA

-213 QLLNVVPKNGLAL
+213 QLLQQVPQKGLAL

-231 PRAIEVAKDAPCE
+231 PNALAVAQDAPCE
-244 ILEVGAGP
+244 ILEVGSGP
-252 QAAARYHILQQTPS
+252 QAAARYQILKADAS
-266 GSVFTLHGQKF
+266 GSRFTLHGHEF
-277 HLGLAGQHNVH
+277 HLQLAGRHNVH
-288 NASMAISAA
+288 NASMALCAA
-297 HTLGLS
+297 HTLGLP
-303 LDKLATILPEFRG
+303 LDKLAAILPTFRG

-323 RAEAGGIT
+323 RAEANGIT

-346 IAALRSRYPGR
+346 IAALRAKYPGR

-371 RGIFQKELAQSLSAA
+371 RGIFQNELAQSLSAA

-394 ARKDQLDPQTRLN
+394 ARKEQIDPQMRLDP
-407 PQKMAEDIR
+407 KKIADDIR
-416 KAGREAFFLPGPEE
+416 KAGRESFYLPGPEE
-430 IFKDL
+430 ILKDI

-445 AVFTNG
+445 AIFTNG
-451 SFGGLVQKMSEALS
+451 SFGGLVGKLATALQKK
-465 VRGGQSSNRTLKT
+465 N

>member
-1 MLDRAHLKH
+1 
-10 LHFLGIAGTGMG
+10 MG

-30 IGLQV
+30 LGLQV

-60 YAEKNLTPKPDLA
+60 YAEKNLSPKPDLA

-81 GNPELEAVLTHRIPF
+81 GNPELEAILSHRIPF

-109 RSRNLVVTGTHGKTT
+109 KTRNLVVSGTHGKTT
-124 TSTMLAFLLEKG
+124 TSTMLAFLLEKA
-136 GLQPS
+136 GLHPS
-141 WFIGGVPVDLPGGCH
+141 WFIGGVPLDLPGGCH
-156 HGQGPFW
+156 HGTGSFW

-198 ADIYPDIAA
+198 ADIYPDLAA

-213 QLLNVVPKNGLAL
+213 QLLQQVPGNGLAL

-231 PRAIEVAKDAPCE
+231 PNALAVAQDAPCE
-244 ILEVGAGP
+244 ILEVGSGP
-252 QAAARYHILQQTPS
+252 QAAARYQILKADAS
-266 GSVFTLHGQKF
+266 GSRFTLHGQEF
-277 HLGLAGQHNVH
+277 HLQLAGRHNVH
-288 NASMAISAA
+288 NASMALCAA
-297 HTLGLS
+297 HTLGLP
-303 LDKLATILPEFRG
+303 LDKLAAILPTFRG

-323 RAEAGGIT
+323 RAEANGIT

-346 IAALRSRYPGR
+346 IAALRAKYPGR

-371 RGIFQKELAQSLSAA
+371 RGIFQNELAQSLSAA
-386 DGVYIAEI
+386 DCVYITEI
-394 ARKDQLDPQTRLN
+394 ARKEQIDPQMRLDP
-407 PQKMAEDIR
+407 KKIADDIR
-416 KAGREAFFLPGPEE
+416 KAGRESFYLPGPEE
-430 IFKDL
+430 ILKDI

-451 SFGGLVQKMSEALS
+451 SFGGLVGKLAAAL
-465 VRGGQSSNRTLKT
+465 QIKN

>member
-1 MLDRAHLKH
+1 
-10 LHFLGIAGTGMG
+10 MG

-30 IGLQV
+30 LGLQV

-46 SDFLRERGI
+46 SDFLRDRGI

-60 YAEKNLTPKPDLA
+60 YAEKNLSPKPDLA

-81 GNPELEAVLTHRIPF
+81 GNPELEAVLSQRIPF

-109 RSRNLVVTGTHGKTT
+109 KTRNLVVSGTHGKTT
-124 TSTMLAFLLEKG
+124 TSTMLAFLLEKA
-136 GLQPS
+136 GLHPS
-141 WFIGGVPVDLPGGCH
+141 WFIGGVPLDLPGGCH
-156 HGQGPFW
+156 HGTGSFW

-198 ADIYPDIAA
+198 ADIYPDLAA

-213 QLLNVVPKNGLAL
+213 QLLQQVPANGLAL

-231 PRAIEVAKDAPCE
+231 PNALAVAQDAPCE
-244 ILEVGAGP
+244 ILEVGSGP
-252 QAAARYHILQQTPS
+252 QAAARYQVLKADAS
-266 GSVFTLHGQKF
+266 GSRFTLHGHEF
-277 HLGLAGQHNVH
+277 HLQLAGRHNVH
-288 NASMAISAA
+288 NASMALCAA
-297 HTLGLS
+297 HTLGLP
-303 LDKLATILPEFRG
+303 LDKLAAILPTFRG

-323 RAEAGGIT
+323 RAEANGIT

-346 IAALRSRYPGR
+346 IAALRAKYPGR

-371 RGIFQKELAQSLSAA
+371 RGIFQNELAQSLSAA
-386 DGVYIAEI
+386 DGVYITEI
-394 ARKDQLDPQTRLN
+394 ARKEQIDPQMRLDP
-407 PQKMAEDIR
+407 KKIAEDIR
-416 KAGREAFFLPGPEE
+416 KAGRESFYLPGPEE
-430 IFKDL
+430 ILKDI

-451 SFGGLVQKMSEALS
+451 SFGGLVGKLAAALEKK
-465 VRGGQSSNRTLKT
+465 N

>member
-60 YAEKNLTPKPDLA
+60 YAEKNLSPKPDLA

-156 HGQGPFW
+156 HGKGPFW

-198 ADIYPDIAA
+198 ADIYSDIAA

-213 QLLNVVPKNGLAL
+213 QLLQTVPKNGLAL

-231 PRAIEVAKDAPCE
+231 PKAIEVAKDAPCE
-244 ILEVGAGP
+244 ILEVGEGP
-252 QAAARYHILQQTPS
+252 QAAARYQILKQDPA
-266 GSVFTLHGQKF
+266 GSDFSLHGQKF
-277 HLGLAGQHNVH
+277 HLKLAGKHNVH

-297 HTLGLS
+297 HTFGLS
-303 LDKLATILPEFRG
+303 LSQIAEILPLFQG

-323 RAEAGGIT
+323 RAEAKGIT

-346 IAALRSRYPGR
+346 IAALRHRYPGR

-371 RGIFQKELAQSLSAA
+371 RGIFQNELAQSLSAA
-386 DGVYIAEI
+386 DGLYITEV
-394 ARKDQLDPQTRLN
+394 ARKDQLDPQTCLN
-407 PQKMAEDIR
+407 PQKIAEDVR
-416 KAGREAFFLPGPEE
+416 QAGREAYFLPGPDE
-430 IFKDL
+430 ILQDL
-435 LPRLKSGDVV
+435 MPRLKSGDVV

-451 SFGGLVQKMSEALS
+451 SFGGLVGKLAES
-465 VRGGQSSNRTLKT
+465 LKKSA

>member
-1 MLDRAHLKH
+1 MLDRAQLKH

-30 IGLQV
+30 LGLQV
-35 TGSDQAVYPPM
+35 TGSDQTVYPPM
-46 SDFLRERGI
+46 SDFLRERG
-55 VFHEG
+55 VAFHEG
-60 YAEKNLTPKPDLA
+60 YQEKNLTPRPDLA
-73 IVGNALSR
+73 IVGNVLSR

-109 RSRNLVVTGTHGKTT
+109 HSRNLVVAGTHGKTT
-124 TSTMLAFLLEKG
+124 TSTMLAFLLEKAG
-136 GLQPS
+136 IHPS
-141 WFIGGVPVDLPGGCH
+141 WFIGGIPIDLPGGCH
-156 HGQGPFW
+156 RGTGSFW

-198 ADIYPDIAA
+198 ADIYPNLAA

-213 QLLNVVPKNGLAL
+213 QLLQLVPRNGLAL
-226 INADD
+226 VNADD
-231 PRAIEVAKDAPCE
+231 PRALEVAQDAPCE
-244 ILEVGAGP
+244 ILEVGSSP
-252 QAAARYHILQQTPS
+252 QAAARYQILKEDAA
-266 GSVFTLHGQKF
+266 GSRFTLHGQEF
-277 HLGLAGQHNVH
+277 HLQLAGRHNVH
-288 NASMAISAA
+288 NASMALAAA
-297 HTLGLS
+297 HTLGLP
-303 LDKLATILPEFRG
+303 LNQLASILPDFRG

-323 RAEAGGIT
+323 RAEAKGIT

-346 IAALRSRYPGR
+346 IAALRAKYPGR

-371 RGIFQKELAQSLSAA
+371 RAIFQHDLAKSLSAA
-386 DGVYIAEI
+386 DGVYISEV
-394 ARKDQLDPQTRLN
+394 ARRDQLDPLDCLDPEKLT
-407 PQKMAEDIR
+407 ADIR
-416 KAGREAFFLPGPEE
+416 KAGRESHYLPGAEE
-430 IFKDL
+430 ILKDI

-451 SFGGLVQKMSEALS
+451 SFGGLVGKLAAAL
-465 VRGGQSSNRTLKT
+465 NL

>member
-1 MLDRAHLKH
+1 
-10 LHFLGIAGTGMG
+10 MG

-30 IGLQV
+30 LGLQV

-46 SDFLRERGI
+46 SDFLCDRGI

-60 YAEKNLTPKPDLA
+60 YDEKNLSPKPDLA

-81 GNPELEAVLTHRIPF
+81 GNPELEAVLSHRIPF

-109 RSRNLVVTGTHGKTT
+109 QSRNLVVSGTHGKTT
-124 TSTMLAFLLEKG
+124 TSTMLAFLLEKA
-136 GLQPS
+136 GLHPS
-141 WFIGGVPVDLPGGCH
+141 WFIGGVPLDLPGGCH
-156 HGQGPFW
+156 HGTGSFW

-198 ADIYPDIAA
+198 ADIYPDLAA

-213 QLLNVVPKNGLAL
+213 QLLQQVPQNGLAL

-231 PRAIEVAKDAPCE
+231 PNALAVAQDAPCE
-244 ILEVGAGP
+244 ILEVGSGP
-252 QAAARYHILQQTPS
+252 QAAARYQILKADAS
-266 GSVFTLHGQKF
+266 GSRFTLHGQEF
-277 HLGLAGQHNVH
+277 HLQLAGKHNVH
-288 NASMAISAA
+288 NASMALCAA
-297 HTLGLS
+297 HTLGLP
-303 LDKLATILPEFRG
+303 LDKLAAILPTFRG

-323 RAEAGGIT
+323 RAEANGIT

-346 IAALRSRYPGR
+346 IAALRGKYPGR

-371 RGIFQKELAQSLSAA
+371 RGIFQNELAHSLSAA
-386 DGVYIAEI
+386 DGVYITEI
-394 ARKDQLDPQTRLN
+394 ARKEQIDPQMRLDP
-407 PQKMAEDIR
+407 KKIADDVR
-416 KAGREAFFLPGPEE
+416 KAGRESFYLPGPEE
-430 IFKDL
+430 ILKDI
-435 LPRLKSGDVV
+435 LPRLKSGDVI
-445 AVFTNG
+445 AIFTNG
-451 SFGGLVQKMSEALS
+451 SFGGLVGKLAAAL
-465 VRGGQSSNRTLKT
+465 QEKN

>member
-1 MLDRAHLKH
+1 
-10 LHFLGIAGTGMG
+10 MG

-30 IGLQV
+30 LGLQV

-46 SDFLRERGI
+46 SDFLRDRGI

-60 YAEKNLTPKPDLA
+60 YAEKNLSPKPDLA

-81 GNPELEAVLTHRIPF
+81 GNPELETVLSHRIPF

-109 RSRNLVVTGTHGKTT
+109 KTRNLVVSGTHGKTT
-124 TSTMLAFLLEKG
+124 TSTMLAFLLEKAD
-136 GLQPS
+136 LHPS
-141 WFIGGVPVDLPGGCH
+141 WFIGGVPLDLPGGCH
-156 HGQGPFW
+156 HGTGSFW

-198 ADIYPDIAA
+198 ADIYPDLAA

-213 QLLNVVPKNGLAL
+213 QLLQQVPQNGLAL

-231 PRAIEVAKDAPCE
+231 PNALAVAQDAPCE
-244 ILEVGAGP
+244 ILEVGSGP
-252 QAAARYHILQQTPS
+252 QAAARYQILKADAS
-266 GSVFTLHGQKF
+266 GSRFTLHGHEF
-277 HLGLAGQHNVH
+277 HLQLAGRHNVH
-288 NASMAISAA
+288 NASMALCAA
-297 HTLGLS
+297 HTLGLP
-303 LDKLATILPEFRG
+303 LDKLAAILPTFRG

-323 RAEAGGIT
+323 RAEANGIT

-346 IAALRSRYPGR
+346 IAALRAKYPGR

-371 RGIFQKELAQSLSAA
+371 RGIFQNELAQSLSAA
-386 DGVYIAEI
+386 DGVYITEI
-394 ARKDQLDPQTRLN
+394 ARKEQIDPQMRLDP
-407 PQKMAEDIR
+407 KKIADDIR
-416 KAGREAFFLPGPEE
+416 KAGRESFYLPGPEE
-430 IFKDL
+430 ILKDI

-451 SFGGLVQKMSEALS
+451 SFGGLVGKLAVALEKK
-465 VRGGQSSNRTLKT
+465 N

>member
-60 YAEKNLTPKPDLA
+60 YAEKNLSPKPDLA

-156 HGQGPFW
+156 HGKGPFW

-213 QLLNVVPKNGLAL
+213 QLLQTVPKNGLAL

-231 PRAIEVAKDAPCE
+231 PKAIEVAKDAPCE
-244 ILEVGAGP
+244 ILEVGEGP
-252 QAAARYHILQQTPS
+252 QAAARYQILKQDPA
-266 GSVFTLHGQKF
+266 GSDFSLHGQKF
-277 HLGLAGQHNVH
+277 HLKLAGKHNVH

-297 HTLGLS
+297 HTVGLS
-303 LDKLATILPEFRG
+303 LSQIAEILPLFQG

-323 RAEAGGIT
+323 RAEAKGIT

-346 IAALRSRYPGR
+346 IAALRHRYPGR

-371 RGIFQKELAQSLSAA
+371 RGIFQNELAQSLSAA
-386 DGVYIAEI
+386 DGLYITEV
-394 ARKDQLDPQTRLN
+394 ARKDQLDPQTCLN
-407 PQKMAEDIR
+407 PQKIAEDVR
-416 KAGREAFFLPGPEE
+416 RAGREAYFLPGPDE
-430 IFKDL
+430 ILHDL
-435 LPRLKSGDVV
+435 MPRLKSGDVV

-451 SFGGLVQKMSEALS
+451 SFGGLVGKLAES
-465 VRGGQSSNRTLKT
+465 LKKSA

>member
-1 MLDRAHLKH
+1 MLDRAKLKH

-30 IGLQV
+30 LGLQV
-35 TGSDQAVYPPM
+35 TGTDQAVYPPM

-60 YAEKNLTPKPDLA
+60 YREENLSPKPDLA
-73 IVGNALSR
+73 VVGNVISR
-81 GNPELEAVLTHRIPF
+81 GNPELEAILTHRIPF
-96 VSLPELLRGWFLY
+96 VSLPELLRSWFLY

-156 HGQGPFW
+156 HGKGQFW

-198 ADIYPDIAA
+198 ADIYADLAA

-231 PRAIEVAKDAPCE
+231 PKAVEVAKDAPCE
-244 ILEVGAGP
+244 ILEVGGGP
-252 QAAARYHILQQTPS
+252 QAAARYQIQAS
-266 GSVFTLHGQKF
+266 GPDGSDFTLHGQMF
-277 HLGLAGQHNVH
+277 HLRLAGKHNVH

-303 LDKLATILPEFRG
+303 LDKLASILPEFHG

-323 RAEAGGIT
+323 RAEAKGIT

-346 IAALRSRYPGR
+346 IAALRTRYPGQ

-371 RGIFQKELAQSLSAA
+371 RGIFQKELTQSLSAA

-394 ARKDQLDPQTRLN
+394 ARKDQLDPITRLD
-407 PQKMAEDIR
+407 PAKIAADI
-416 KAGREAFFLPGPEE
+416 KAAGKEAHFLADGEA
-430 IFKDL
+430 IMKDL

-451 SFGGLVQKMSEALS
+451 SFGGLVPKLAEALK
-465 VRGGQSSNRTLKT
+465 NR

>member
-10 LHFLGIAGTGMG
+10 LHFLGIAGSGMG
-22 TVAAMFRE
+22 TLAAMFRE
-30 IGLQV
+30 LGLQV

-46 SDFLRERGI
+46 SDFLRDRGI
-55 VFHEG
+55 IFHEG
-60 YAEKNLTPKPDLA
+60 YAEKNLSPKPDLA

-81 GNPELEAVLTHRIPF
+81 GNPELEAVLSHRIPF

-109 RSRNLVVTGTHGKTT
+109 KTRNLVVSGTHGKTT
-124 TSTMLAFLLEKG
+124 TSTMLAFLLEKAD
-136 GLQPS
+136 LHPS
-141 WFIGGVPVDLPGGCH
+141 WFIGGVPLDLPGGCH
-156 HGQGPFW
+156 HGSGPFW

-198 ADIYPDIAA
+198 ADIYPDLAA

-213 QLLNVVPKNGLAL
+213 QLLQQVPQNGLAL

-231 PRAIEVAKDAPCE
+231 PNALAVAQDAPCE
-244 ILEVGAGP
+244 ILEVGSGP
-252 QAAARYHILQQTPS
+252 QAAVRYQILKADAN
-266 GSVFTLHGQKF
+266 GSRFTLHGQEF
-277 HLGLAGQHNVH
+277 HLQLAGRHNVH
-288 NASMAISAA
+288 NASMALCAA
-297 HTLGLS
+297 HTLGLP
-303 LDKLATILPEFRG
+303 LDKLAAILPTFRG

-323 RAEAGGIT
+323 RAEANGIT

-346 IAALRSRYPGR
+346 IAALRAKYPGR

-371 RGIFQKELAQSLSAA
+371 RGIFQNELAQSLSAA
-386 DGVYIAEI
+386 DGVYISEI
-394 ARKDQLDPQTRLN
+394 ARKEQIDPQMRLDP
-407 PQKMAEDIR
+407 KKIADDIR
-416 KAGREAFFLPGPEE
+416 KAGRESFYLPGPEE
-430 IFKDL
+430 ILKDI

-445 AVFTNG
+445 AIFTNG
-451 SFGGLVQKMSEALS
+451 SFGGLVGKLATALQKK
-465 VRGGQSSNRTLKT
+465 N